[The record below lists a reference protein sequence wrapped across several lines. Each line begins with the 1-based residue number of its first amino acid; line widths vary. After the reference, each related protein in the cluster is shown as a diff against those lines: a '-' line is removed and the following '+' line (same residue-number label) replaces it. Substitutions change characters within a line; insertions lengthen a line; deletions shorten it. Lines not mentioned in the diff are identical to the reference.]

1 MTYLQLEEVSSDD
14 DLLARQIGP
23 TVKCSW
29 CFEIIRLDGNELALA
44 MCQSCYDR
52 MPAEFLRAHKRRS
65 RRPTPTIAKY
75 VSPVP
80 QRRKMPLPA

>member
-14 DLLARQIGP
+14 DLLGQIGQ

-29 CFEIIRLDGNELALA
+29 CGEIIRLDGHELALA

-52 MPAEFLRAHKRRS
+52 MLAEFLRAQQTKQ
-65 RRPTPTIAKY
+65 PTTHASDP
-75 VSPVP
+75 
-80 QRRKMPLPA
+80 